1 MSLCA
6 YVSRNVINSLTIGI
20 YRWTCCEWAWMYA
33 RERVGWMAQEG
44 YYDARWDET
53 MLWVV
58 AQVHRTKTCQH
69 DRRRLSAVG
78 RYTTGQYVTRAT
90 GTMATEANF
99 TLLVSR
105 WIDIQL
111 YSRFFNTLED
121 YQHWI
126 ILK

>member
-1 MSLCA
+1 MLCHCA
-6 YVSRNVINSLTIGI
+6 LTFHGMLLIHRPLEFIVGHVVNGHE
-20 YRWTCCEWAWMYA
+20 CMQE
-33 RERVGWMAQEG
+33 RERRVDGIGRILRCQVRRD
-44 YYDARWDET
+44 DA
-53 MLWVV
+53 M

-105 WIDIQL
+105 STDIQL

-126 ILK
+126 LLE